1 MKGMVFTE
9 FLEMVEETFSADV
22 VDQIIE
28 ASALSSHGVYT
39 AVGSYDH
46 AELLQLVTHLSE
58 ITGMAVPDLIRA
70 FGKHLFGR
78 FVQGYPH
85 FFEGVDSVFTFL
97 PQVENYIHIE
107 VKKLYPDAEL
117 PSFACDAS
125 HPGQLVMTY
134 KSSRPF
140 AELAE
145 GLILACIAHYG
156 EDIALTSEDLSG
168 AQRTHVCF
176 TLTQRC

>member
-1 MKGMVFTE
+1 
-9 FLEMVEETFSADV
+9 
-22 VDQIIE
+22 
-28 ASALSSHGVYT
+28 
-39 AVGSYDH
+39 
-46 AELLQLVTHLSE
+46 
-58 ITGMAVPDLIRA
+58 VPALIRA

-97 PQVENYIHIE
+97 PRVENYIHIE

-140 AELAE
+140 ADLAE
-145 GLILACIAHYG
+145 GLILACIEHYG
-156 EDIALTSEDLSG
+156 ENIALTSETLSG
-168 AQRTHVCF
+168 AQRTHVSF
-176 TLTQRC
+176 ILTQR

>member
-1 MKGMVFTE
+1 MKGIVFTE
-9 FLEMVEETFSADV
+9 FLEMVEETFSVEV

-28 ASALSSHGVYT
+28 ASDLPSHGVYT

-46 AELLQLVTHLSE
+46 AEILQLVTHLSE
-58 ITGMAVPDLIRA
+58 ITGMAVPDLVRA

-85 FFEGVDSVFTFL
+85 FFEGLDSAFAFL
-97 PQVENYIHIE
+97 QQVENYIHIE

-117 PSFACDAS
+117 PSFDCDAS

-140 AELAE
+140 ADLAE
-145 GLILACIAHYG
+145 GLIRGCIEHYG
-156 EDIALTSEDLSG
+156 EDIELTSQDLSG
-168 AQRTHVCF
+168 AQRKHVCF
-176 TLTQRC
+176 ILTQR